1 MLESRWCLLIVK
13 IDKPTV
19 YDIAKIDL
27 NVLQLSLIK
36 IALRYPNDLSS
47 ALDGCINMSRQR
59 WSYYR
64 KKYKQHKINIKDLS
78 ISVLQDLIII
88 GINLQNLEHKEGKEK
103 HE

>member
-13 IDKPTV
+13 IDKPTA
-19 YDIAKIDL
+19 YDIAHIEL
-27 NVLQLSLIK
+27 NDLQLSLIK
-36 IALRYPNDLSS
+36 EALDYPSDLSS

-78 ISVLQDLIII
+78 ISVLQDLIMI
-88 GINLQNLEHKEGKEK
+88 GINIQNLKLKEGKEK
-103 HE
+103 NE

>member
-1 MLESRWCLLIVK
+1 MK

-36 IALRYPNDLSS
+36 DALKYPRDLSS

-78 ISVLQDLIII
+78 VSALQDLILI
-88 GINLQNLEHKEGKEK
+88 GANLQNLEHKEGKEK
-103 HE
+103 NE